1 MEAKLKIVVNMSL
14 ETQVVSLKGRGIE
27 RSLNI
32 IEPSIEFAAS
42 VPFIEVQEIVFR
54 IENAVDYPVE
64 FFWHHLDE

>member
-1 MEAKLKIVVNMSL
+1 MSL

-42 VPFIEVQEIVFR
+42 VPFTEVQEIVFR